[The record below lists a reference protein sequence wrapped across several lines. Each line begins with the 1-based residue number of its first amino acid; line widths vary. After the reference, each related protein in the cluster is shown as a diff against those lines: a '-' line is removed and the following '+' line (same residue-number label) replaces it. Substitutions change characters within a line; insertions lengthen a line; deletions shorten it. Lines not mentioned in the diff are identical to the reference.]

1 MIVLADYNLTRQAL
15 LLVGSLVTGG
25 WLDLVAIRVM
35 TFEDVGLSP
44 DSSDRSV
51 WQFAQV
57 NQMLLL
63 TANRNMKGKDS
74 LEQVMREENRSTSY
88 PIITIGDLDRVNE
101 YDYREQCVERL
112 IEIAIDIQDYLGVGR
127 LYIP

>member
-1 MIVLADYNLTRQAL
+1 
-15 LLVGSLVTGG
+15 
-25 WLDLVAIRVM
+25 
-35 TFEDVGLSP
+35 
-44 DSSDRSV
+44 
-51 WQFAQV
+51 
-57 NQMLLL
+57 
-63 TANRNMKGKDS
+63 MKGKDS